1 MPKLDFAEAVDLLTS
16 QDPRYDREAYF
27 FLRDALDHTVKMGKK
42 AREVQPDR
50 HVTGQQLLDGI
61 RQYALKVYGPMVVTV
76 LEYWG
81 VKNCLDFGEIVYN
94 LIHVGVFGKRDSDSI
109 EHFKNGYSFKEAFVD
124 PYLPEK
130 RPPVRRVRVGRPA
143 RELN

>member
-1 MPKLDFAEAVDLLTS
+1 MPKLDFAEAVDLLTK
-16 QDPRYDREAYF
+16 QDSRYDREAYF
-27 FLRDALDHTVKMGKK
+27 FLRDALDHTVKIGKK
-42 AREVQPDR
+42 SRETPADR

-61 RQYALKVYGPMVVTV
+61 RQYALKLYGPMVVTV

-81 VKNCLDFGEIVYN
+81 VRACQDFGEMVYN
-94 LIHVGVFGKRDSDSI
+94 LIDVNVFGKRDSDSI
-109 EHFKNGYSFKEAFVD
+109 EHFKQGYTFKEAFVD

-130 RPPVRRVRVGRPA
+130 RPAHRRVRIGRPA